1 MTWKVESLNSVRGK
15 IDEAVMK
22 LMLCLLAVMDMEKG
36 EDRLMNFKREANNKN
51 EISDEDF

>member
-1 MTWKVESLNSVRGK
+1 
-15 IDEAVMK
+15 
-22 LMLCLLAVMDMEKG
+22 MLFFVLSVMDMEKG

>member
-1 MTWKVESLNSVRGK
+1 M
-15 IDEAVMK
+15 DETTMK
-22 LMLCLLAVMDMEKG
+22 LILSLLAVMDMEKG